1 MAKSNS
7 KAVLVDLGNKLSTFL
22 KTDAGNTFAIGAVL
36 ADARNILDHGD
47 WLPWLEGYG
56 ISETS
61 GRRYLAAH
69 KFKVALRELPFKDLW
84 VGAKSAK
91 LADLKLRA
99 SAVYQLAELLGM
111 IPEAGLKLD
120 DGTIVTVTTDDI
132 KAVLIAA
139 RETWVGPKRLEAI
152 IRGRHPE
159 EVPAEQPTPEPE
171 PADEADDVES
181 EPDDVESEPT
191 PRQPRA
197 PKPET
202 LAPRVTAQLSFSS
215 YVLGLWDLCEEAP
228 STLKSSQLKLEQI
241 ERVIALLTEVA
252 KLLTPTVVPLRPA
265 GSVEIPIDDVK
276 AAHAATE
283 VEVRP

>member
-1 MAKSNS
+1 MSKSNT
-7 KAVLVDLGNKLSTFL
+7 KAVLASLGDKLSTYL

-36 ADARNILDHGD
+36 ADARDVLDHGD

-69 KFKVALRELPFKDLW
+69 KFKLALRERPFQGLW
-84 VGAKSAK
+84 IGAKSAK

-99 SAVYQLAELLGM
+99 SAIYQLAELLEM

-120 DGTIVTVTTDDI
+120 DGTVVTVTTDDI
-132 KAVLIAA
+132 KAVLMAA
-139 RETWVGPKRLEAI
+139 RDAWIGPKRLEAI
-152 IRGRHPE
+152 IRDRHPD
-159 EVPAEQPTPEPE
+159 EVPTAPDDTTTAPLAHET
-171 PADEADDVES
+171 DDVES

-197 PKPET
+197 PKSET
-202 LAPRVTAQLSFSS
+202 VAPRVTAQLSFSS
-215 YVLGLWDLCEEAP
+215 YVMGLWDLREELP
-228 STLKSSQLKLEQI
+228 STLKSSQIKLEQV
-241 ERVIALLTEVA
+241 ERVIVLLTEVA

-265 GSVEIPIDDVK
+265 SSVEIPIEDVK
-276 AAHAATE
+276 AAHEAMEPVA
-283 VEVRP
+283 

>member
-7 KAVLVDLGNKLSTFL
+7 KAVLVDLGNKLSTYL

-36 ADARNILDHGD
+36 ADARNVLDHGD

-69 KFKVALRELPFKDLW
+69 KFKLALRELPFKDLW

-99 SAVYQLAELLGM
+99 SAVYQLAELLEM
-111 IPEAGLKLD
+111 IPDAGLKLD
-120 DGTIVTVTTDDI
+120 DGTVVTVTTDDI

-139 RETWVGPKRLEAI
+139 RDTWIGPKRLEAI
-152 IRGRHPE
+152 VRERHPD
-159 EVPAEQPTPEPE
+159 EVPATAEPSA
-171 PADEADDVES
+171 PADETGEQTGEDEDTGEG
-181 EPDDVESEPT
+181 EPT
-191 PRQPRA
+191 PRQPRT
-197 PKPET
+197 PKPEIE
-202 LAPRVTAQLSFSS
+202 LPPRVTAQLRLAS
-215 YVLGLWDLCEEAP
+215 YVDGLWDLCEQEP
-228 STLKSSQLKLEQI
+228 STLKSSQLKLEQV
-241 ERVIALLTEVA
+241 ERVIVLLTEVA

-265 GSVEIPIDDVK
+265 GSVEIPVETE
-276 AAHAATE
+276 AAAEAE
-283 VEVRP
+283 VVS